1 MSDNKIRRFEKVDW
15 YGWAGSE
22 KFSNGHQPFI
32 YHHDIDDK
40 TDVTVIGDANGVGIS
55 IYFDTEEHE
64 YITYNW
70 YLEKKMPEMIVL
82 GHMQAMIEEFKFEEV
97 ADVARL
103 CYELDTTKT
112 WNFEFA
118 EG

>member
-1 MSDNKIRRFEKVDW
+1 MLNNEIRRFEKVDW

-32 YHHDIDDK
+32 YHKDINDEA
-40 TDVTVIGDANGVGIS
+40 DVTLIGDANGVGIS
-55 IYFDTEEHE
+55 VYIEGEDHE
-64 YITYNW
+64 YSSLNW
-70 YLEKKMPEMIVL
+70 YFEKKMPEMVVL
-82 GHMQAMIEEFKFEEV
+82 GHMQAMIEEFELDKV
-97 ADVARL
+97 VDTATL
-103 CYELDTTKT
+103 CYKLDTTKT